1 MKPRNVQRSRLSLKN
16 KALMQSLLSIVISET
31 KKRRDKLQRL
41 DELFRH
47 VLWGPRDTVFEED
60 GTRYTDCQ
68 CGLFAISK
76 QLRRLNVPFSY
87 IENCRV
93 TDDIF
98 TDGLNK
104 FLSVAC
110 MVKNFKNLEVTQ
122 VGTRL
127 NPFKS
132 VMSNELEI
140 TEKFGINISTMNM
153 AVMTE
158 KLNRLLK
165 DKSSE
170 LDKDLADLK
179 SKYDVDGLD
188 DELLKKMLTFVYAYI
203 EAFEDTDADV
213 MLSECWTCMPQAF
226 GANPC
231 LAMSILYDMGY
242 IVTCESD
249 LHGAVSQALLICAA
263 RGKQKPLFGEF
274 TVRNPINSKFRS
286 FRGIADLS
294 RIQSKKRVSR
304 QSFITQSRALGQK
317 TAIIQ

>member
-1 MKPRNVQRSRLSLKN
+1 MEFLNDEGLLIETLECPKV
-16 KALMQSLLSIVISET
+16 KAEFEKQGVDAIFIINCNFGNEEAAGQIAKMMNLPTL
-31 KKRRDKLQRL
+31 
-41 DELFRH
+41 
-47 VLWGPRDTVFEED
+47 LWGPQDTVFEED

-87 IENCRV
+87 IENCCV

-110 MVKNFKNLEVTQ
+110 MGKNFKNLKVTQ
-122 VGTRL
+122 IGTRL

-249 LHGAVSQALLICAA
+249 LHGAV
-263 RGKQKPLFGEF
+263 
-274 TVRNPINSKFRS
+274 
-286 FRGIADLS
+286 
-294 RIQSKKRVSR
+294 
-304 QSFITQSRALGQK
+304 
-317 TAIIQ
+317 